1 MDQYLESCRSTN
13 NIPILTPS
21 ASQSYPKYC
30 LCSGQPLEVH
40 WELIEKFRL
49 AISRSSNKF
58 RSHHASTPSP
68 PQNLAEMA
76 DDTDAGLPVRQLLK
90 MVASGDLSPAE
101 FKKLTRL
108 RRRGTRPHPR
118 ATGQSAETL
127 YVIGAFLG
135 CFAVNIPI
143 YWQYLE
149 GFEPILNINS

>member
-1 MDQYLESCRSTN
+1 
-13 NIPILTPS
+13 
-21 ASQSYPKYC
+21 
-30 LCSGQPLEVH
+30 
-40 WELIEKFRL
+40 
-49 AISRSSNKF
+49 
-58 RSHHASTPSP
+58 
-68 PQNLAEMA
+68 MA

-101 FKKLTRL
+101 FKKAHEARDTAATKRY
-108 RRRGTRPHPR
+108 TPPP
-118 ATGQSAETL
+118 TGQFAETL

>member
-1 MDQYLESCRSTN
+1 
-13 NIPILTPS
+13 
-21 ASQSYPKYC
+21 
-30 LCSGQPLEVH
+30 
-40 WELIEKFRL
+40 
-49 AISRSSNKF
+49 
-58 RSHHASTPSP
+58 
-68 PQNLAEMA
+68 MA
-76 DDTDAGLPVRQLLK
+76 DDIDAGLPVRQLLK

>member
-1 MDQYLESCRSTN
+1 
-13 NIPILTPS
+13 
-21 ASQSYPKYC
+21 
-30 LCSGQPLEVH
+30 VH
-40 WELIEKFRL
+40 WELIKKF
-49 AISRSSNKF
+49 
-58 RSHHASTPSP
+58 HASTPSP